1 MLTVYIKLTNR
12 KSYFIFSGVF
22 LFGLFLIVDL
32 QRMTEGYYWN
42 VSQLTFHQKHTFTS
56 LIIWILFAVH
66 IWIILFAIHIYLI
79 ICVAVHIRQ
88 RRIYTRLSLHPHRY
102 HGLHH
107 PTTTCLIYLL
117 LYVWF
122 MLIFVNSMT
131 E

>member
-56 LIIWILFAVH
+56 LITLILFDFVCSTHLNNFVCHSHLLNNLCCSTHLTEKNIYSPPSSSSSISWTASSNYCVSY
-66 IWIILFAIHIYLI
+66 IFAF
-79 ICVAVHIRQ
+79 
-88 RRIYTRLSLHPHRY
+88 
-102 HGLHH
+102 
-107 PTTTCLIYLL
+107 TCLIHADLC
-117 LYVWF
+117 
-122 MLIFVNSMT
+122 
-131 E
+131 

>member
-56 LIIWILFAVH
+56 LIILILFDFVCSTHLNNFVCHSHLLNNLCCSTHLTEKNIYSPPSSSSSISWTASSNYCVSY
-66 IWIILFAIHIYLI
+66 IFAF
-79 ICVAVHIRQ
+79 
-88 RRIYTRLSLHPHRY
+88 
-102 HGLHH
+102 
-107 PTTTCLIYLL
+107 TCLIHADLC
-117 LYVWF
+117 
-122 MLIFVNSMT
+122 
-131 E
+131 